1 MPCQNELFFDDIEIK
16 ETINIYSIQGVL
28 LLSHQNVTKKVDV
41 ELLNTGVY
49 LLEVL
54 NNNERYI
61 TKFVKKQLF

>member
-28 LLSHQNVTKKVDV
+28 LLSQQNVIQKIDV
-41 ELLNTGVY
+41 EGLNTGVY
-49 LLEVL
+49 VLEVL
-54 NNNERYI
+54 NKNERYI